1 MLKCS
6 VELSDKVQTTL
17 HKPIPTS
24 KVGRDFYYQNS
35 ISKKSSIF
43 YNFIY
48 DNIFAFM
55 YLFDTIRHH

>member
-6 VELSDKVQTTL
+6 EELSDKVQTSL
-17 HKPIPTS
+17 HKAIPTS

-35 ISKKSSIF
+35 ISKKSKIF